1 MMVRRLVIFLLVVI
15 SALALTGCTR
25 VELEEGDWGYV
36 DVSEGDP
43 ASSNES
49 VIRGDATEAQV
60 SIRMGVGELRVDSGA
75 GLKQLMEAEFD
86 WSHDELR
93 PHVTHDISGDTT
105 ELLIEQGS
113 VDFNPWPRGD
123 FRSVWDIALAEDLP
137 MDLDIDMG
145 AGEAELM
152 LGGLTL
158 SDLDV
163 DLGAGA
169 VTIDLSE
176 FEDDLDADVNAGV
189 GELTLR
195 VPADVGVRVSGRS
208 GGIGEYQADG
218 FRSEGD
224 AWVNDEWGESDTEID
239 IDLNRGVG
247 MVRLELVD

>member
-1 MMVRRLVIFLLVVI
+1 MVRRLLIVSLVAACVV
-15 SALALTGCTR
+15 ALTGCTR

-36 DVSEGDP
+36 EVSEGDP
-43 ASSNES
+43 ASARES
-49 VIRGDATEAQV
+49 VVRGNATEARV
-60 SIRMGVGELRVDSGA
+60 SIRMGAGELRVDSGTS
-75 GLKQLMEAEFD
+75 LKHLMDAEFD

-93 PHVTHDISGDTT
+93 PGVTHDISGGTA
-105 ELLIEQGS
+105 ELLVEQGS
-113 VDFNPWPRGD
+113 FEFGRWPRND
-123 FRSVWDIALAEDLP
+123 FRNSWEIALAEDLP
-137 MDLDIDMG
+137 MDLSVELG
-145 AGEAELM
+145 AGEAELL

-169 VTIDLSE
+169 VTIDLSDLE
-176 FEDDLDADVNAGV
+176 RDLDADVNAGV

-195 VPADVGVRVSGRS
+195 LPADVGVRVSGRS
-208 GGIGEYQADG
+208 GGIGEYQVDG

-224 AWVNDEWGESDTEID
+224 AWVNDAWGESDTEID